1 MFASTPSVLQS
12 FYEPPKSSFAY
23 RIDDFS
29 NHGVWPSVSICIL
42 AERQASHRNSN
53 TTDRTSRAQCLN
65 AIYHSLPP

>member
-42 AERQASHRNSN
+42 QKDKPHTETLTPQTAR
-53 TTDRTSRAQCLN
+53 RAR
-65 AIYHSLPP
+65 SV